1 MHYLLKGIGLMGA
14 LVLPTLIWADPLERN
29 PLHVTFSPNQLQGE
43 NYVWQIV
50 QTVGGQMIVGGERL
64 GFYQDNHWEFLA
76 EPRRSAIRGLLI
88 DGNEL
93 WVSSL
98 NEIGSVSLPLSPN
111 SRFRPLAVPE
121 LTHAGDIWHLAKS
134 GDLLVATTN
143 EEVWFI
149 DPQHLRATHTKLP
162 NKGHLV
168 LFSWEEKLVVS
179 QPDVAL
185 WEVADGQLRPLENPL
200 PNRRDSTWIWTNS
213 TFVLT
218 TQALYKKE
226 ATGYRVVSDTKALND
241 TGAIAS
247 AAVWEKSLVVA
258 TLTKGLVSLD
268 LENGNPF
275 SVTNASGL
283 PAVPQL
289 VGHVDAAGRLWV
301 GSGQGIVVLEATRFG
316 HSLAT
321 SSPVRF
327 ANRDGGLF
335 VSYEDHAEFFHDDGV
350 QEKFSR
356 TYQFLRTRHGP
367 VLGSFGKIKI
377 GKQEILTPGNRI
389 GVMIELPSGN
399 LLVTA
404 GERIYFVEPTSAK
417 STLIDGPTTEVTG
430 LACIGDTLWAATV
443 DGTLYRVPV
452 VPPFTF
458 SKSAGRSNATYA
470 TLHALGKTLIVS
482 SREGV
487 HFGEQFREVENTRDV
502 HRQFLA
508 ENADGVWL
516 VGEQDGER
524 RLGRL
529 VQHNGSVA
537 WETVEAKG
545 LAQLSEVHSLTGSG
559 HTLILCGNSTI
570 LELNS
575 DQFAPVYR
583 LAAPHLRFTFH
594 DPVTKAPV
602 TRAAPPAEL
611 SADNNSVTFAGTLA
625 FDEFGER
632 PRFERRLLPTET
644 EWIAT
649 KPGEN
654 VSYPSLSAR
663 DYTLEVR
670 TTHLGH
676 TGPATAYRFTV
687 LPPWYATGTA
697 IAGYV
702 ALAAVGFFGIY
713 RLRTRQIRR
722 RTAELERIVEERTH
736 ALKEA
741 SAAKTEFLASMSH
754 EIRNPMNGVIGLVDI
769 LREQPALPRQADTLR
784 LLHHCADQLRT
795 TVDDILDFSKIEA
808 GRIEL
813 EAVAFDLRDTL
824 EAAAVTID
832 PTGEKISFIDKPPHG
847 VALVGDVGKLRQIY
861 ANYLSNALKY
871 GVPPAAR
878 VSLLLTPIPGDGL
891 RLTLGV
897 ASSGPTIPKDTLDKF
912 FDSFTRGTE
921 AIERNIHGT
930 GLGLAICRKF
940 AQAMD
945 GEVGAVSANGETTF
959 YINVPFAR
967 ATPDALTPAA
977 ATTPNTLPA
986 KALAIEDEDYNR
998 IVLGSILAKMNYTVD
1013 WATTGAEA
1021 LKLAQENGYDIILT
1035 DYRLPDTNGVEL
1047 TKKILQF
1054 CPDPKPAVFAVTA
1067 YSTKERRDECLNAGM
1082 VGFISKPITL
1092 EKLRSTLAGW
1102 GEKNL
1107 AKISLEAGRQLGTVF
1122 TAQPPADIAAA
1133 WDELQRTVP
1142 IDAKKAAD
1150 LAHRLNNLCRAH
1162 GLIDVAEQLEL
1173 LEGALERGEPAA
1185 PFLRAG
1191 EALLR
1196 D

>member
-1 MHYLLKGIGLMGA
+1 MALLSFVAWTVPIR
-14 LVLPTLIWADPLERN
+14 ADAPEQG
-29 PLHVTFSPNQLQGE
+29 PLHITFSPRQLQGE
-43 NYVWQIV
+43 TNIWQII
-50 QTVGGQMIVGGERL
+50 QTKDGQVVAGGERIS
-64 GFYQDNHWEFLA
+64 FYQDNHWQFLSQIRK
-76 EPRRSAIRGLLI
+76 PAIRCLFE
-88 DGNEL
+88 DGNTL
-93 WVSSL
+93 WVASTD
-98 NEIGSVSLPLSPN
+98 EIGSLKLPLDSN
-111 SRFRPLAVPE
+111 SRYDPLRVPA
-121 LTHAGDIWHLAKS
+121 LAHAGIIWHIARS
-134 GDLLVATTN
+134 GNQLVATTK
-143 EEVWFI
+143 EDLWFI
-149 DPQHLRATHTKLP
+149 DPKTGDVQRTNLPTKQR
-162 NKGHLV
+162 
-168 LFSWEEKLVVS
+168 LFLLSLGGRLIVEQVG
-179 QPDVAL
+179 VAF
-185 WEVADGQLRPLENPL
+185 WEVRDGQLLPFETPL
-200 PNRRDSTWIWTNS
+200 PDKTDLLWLWSDSNH
-213 TFVLT
+213 LAT
-218 TQALYKKE
+218 TRALYLKSE
-226 ATGYRVVSDTKALND
+226 SGYR
-241 TGAIAS
+241 AIAELKTIHQ
-247 AAVWEKSLVVA
+247 AVITSMVPWGKNVA
-258 TLTKGLVSLD
+258 VGTYANGLALID
-268 LENGNPF
+268 PETGDKHF
-275 SVTNASGL
+275 VTRASGL
-283 PAVPQL
+283 PTL
-289 VGHVDAAGRLWV
+289 GITCLSEDKDGRLWV
-301 GSGQGIVVLEATRFG
+301 GTNQGITVFDSLRYGHHLAANEYPLAATR
-316 HSLAT
+316 A
-321 SSPVRF
+321 
-327 ANRDGGLF
+327 DGGLLIN
-335 VSYEDHAEFFHDDGV
+335 YEGQADWHWNDGHE
-350 QEKFSR
+350 EKISR
-356 TYQFLRTRHGP
+356 TYALVPTPRGLAIGLWSKVRLGTRDFP
-367 VLGSFGKIKI
+367 
-377 GKQEILTPGNRI
+377 TPGNKVDLI
-389 GVMIELPSGN
+389 AALPDGN
-399 LLVTA
+399 LLAAA
-404 GERIYFVEPTSAK
+404 GERLYSIEYETGRSELVN
-417 STLIDGPTTEVTG
+417 GPHPEFSGFAT
-430 LACIGDTLWAATV
+430 IGTTLWAAAF
-443 DGTLYRVPV
+443 DGTLYRSPV
-452 VPPFTF
+452 APPFSFT
-458 SKSAGRSNATYA
+458 KVATLPNGVAA
-470 TLHALGKTLIVS
+470 TLHHLGSTLLVAS
-482 SREGV
+482 S
-487 HFGEQFREVENTRDV
+487 
-502 HRQFLA
+502 
-508 ENADGVWL
+508 DGVRFGGEFQPVEHTQGLRNPRLASNDDGLWL
-516 VGEQDGER
+516 VGDQDDQR

-529 VQHNGSVA
+529 RAAGDSVV
-537 WETVEAKG
+537 WDVVEAKG
-545 LAQLSEVHSLTGSG
+545 LPLLSEIHAFTASGHSLMF
-559 HTLILCGNSTI
+559 CGDSTI
-570 LELNS
+570 LEL
-575 DQFAPVYR
+575 DARELTPATR
-583 LAAPHLRFTFH
+583 LATPRLSFTFQ
-594 DPVTKAPV
+594 DPATGA
-602 TRAAPPAEL
+602 TTTLATPPDEL
-611 SADNNSVTFAGTLA
+611 PADKNSFLFSGVLA
-625 FDEFGER
+625 FDEFGEE
-632 PRFERRLLPTET
+632 PRLERRLLPTET
-644 EWIAT
+644 TWTAA
-649 KPGEN
+649 KLGET
-654 VSYPSLSAR
+654 VSYPSLSPR
-663 DYTLEVR
+663 TYTLEVR
-670 TTHLGH
+670 ATHLGH
-676 TGPATAYRFTV
+676 TGPVVAHTFAV
-687 LPPWYATGTA
+687 LPPWYATGSA
-697 IAGYV
+697 AAGYV
-702 ALAAVGFFGIY
+702 ALAALGFFGIY

-741 SAAKTEFLASMSH
+741 SEAKTEFLASMSH

-808 GRIEL
+808 GRVEL

-847 VALVGDVGKLRQIY
+847 IVLVGDVGKLRQIY

-977 ATTPNTLPA
+977 AAAPNTLPA

-1047 TKKILQF
+1047 TKKILKF

-1122 TAQPPADIAAA
+1122 MAQPPADIAAA

-1173 LEGALERGEPAA
+1173 LEGALERGEPAE

-1196 D
+1196 G